1 MRISTLQAFNNGV
14 TGIQRNYSNAT
25 RTQEQISTG
34 NRILTPADDP
44 VASVRLLQL
53 EQQQNVLSQYDSN
66 LTAAKN
72 SLTQEEV
79 SLNSVN
85 TILQRVRE
93 LAVQAGNGAL
103 DPQDRKSIAA
113 ELGEREDELLSLM
126 NTRNARGE
134 YLFSGFQGKT
144 QPFARGADGSY
155 SYQGD
160 EGQRKLQIASSLNI
174 PISDNGKSIFEN
186 VTNAGRL
193 TSAVATA
200 QPGSTLSVSAP
211 LVQDEVAFSGNPSF
225 PTGGIGIHFT
235 SGTDYV
241 VYDLA
246 APPTAFPVV
255 EGESDLVLASGTLD
269 DNQDKSDTL
278 TFRGVHLQF
287 DGVPVGGEGIVV
299 APAVS
304 SSRTASLTD
313 GLPEALNLRIT
324 DATAFAAKFPSGT
337 ANFKVELADPALIGS
352 VNKITIFS
360 EPIVQLEPAS
370 DGTLSPQD
378 VKALE
383 GIGLS
388 MTLKENFP
396 AGDLSLTRVNEQKQ
410 GILDT
415 IANLR
420 SALENPAN
428 GNIGVRDAVGV
439 ALTNLDH
446 GMVSVDAA
454 RGNIGARLN
463 TIETT
468 QTDNQDVTLVNKGI
482 QADLR
487 ELDYAEALSR
497 LSMQTVILEAAQQS
511 YVKIAGLSL
520 FNKM

>member
-14 TGIQRNYSNAT
+14 AGIQRNYSNAT

-53 EQQQNVLSQYDSN
+53 EQQQNVLSQYNSN

-79 SLNSVN
+79 TLNSVN
-85 TILQRVRE
+85 TVLQRVRE

-144 QPFARGADGSY
+144 QPFVRAADGSY

-160 EGQRKLQIASSLNI
+160 EGQRKLQIASSLGI
-174 PISDNGKSIFEN
+174 PISDNGKSIFQN
-186 VTNAGRL
+186 VTDAGRL
-193 TSAVATA
+193 ESQPAAPFP
-200 QPGSTLSVSAP
+200 PGSTLAVSAP
-211 LVQDEVAFSGNPSF
+211 LVSDEVAFSGANGF
-225 PTGGIGIHFT
+225 P
-235 SGTDYV
+235 
-241 VYDLA
+241 
-246 APPTAFPVV
+246 
-255 EGESDLVLASGTLD
+255 ASGVQLQFNADGSYDVYELD
-269 DNQDKSDTL
+269 NSGMPAAVPFADGTGLKMDGDSGNSDSL
-278 TFRGVHLQF
+278 VFRGVTLQL
-287 DGVPVGGEGIVV
+287 DGAATGGE
-299 APAVS
+299 AVNITPKPS
-304 SSRTASLTD
+304 SSS
-313 GLPEALNLRIT
+313 
-324 DATAFAAKFPSGT
+324 AT
-337 ANFKVELADPALIGS
+337 
-352 VNKITIFS
+352 
-360 EPIVQLEPAS
+360 Q
-370 DGTLSPQD
+370 
-378 VKALE
+378 
-383 GIGLS
+383 
-388 MTLKENFP
+388 
-396 AGDLSLTRVNEQKQ
+396 QKQ

-420 SALENPAN
+420 SSLENPST
-428 GNIGVRDAVGV
+428 GNTGVRDAVAV

-446 GMVSVDAA
+446 GMVSVDQA

-463 TIETT
+463 VIETT
-468 QTDNQDVTLVNKGI
+468 QTDNEDVALVNKGV
-482 QADLR
+482 QAELR

-497 LSMQTVILEAAQQS
+497 LSMQTVVLEAAQQS

-520 FNKM
+520 FNVMR

>member
-14 TGIQRNYSNAT
+14 TGIQRNYANAT

-53 EQQQNVLSQYDSN
+53 EQQQNVLGQYNSN

-79 SLNSVN
+79 TLNSVN
-85 TILQRVRE
+85 TVLQRVRE

-103 DPQDRKSIAA
+103 DPQDRKAIAA

-144 QPFARGADGSY
+144 QPFVRGTDGSY

-160 EGQRKLQIASSLNI
+160 EGQRKLQIASSLSV

-193 TSAVATA
+193 GAAVSDQAA
-200 QPGSTLSVSAP
+200 STLNVSDA
-211 LVQDEVAFSGNPSF
+211 LVSDEVAFAGIGGLEITFSASPNERNYSVADASGNVLS
-225 PTGGIGIHFT
+225 TGSLDSDGEKENKLVVGGVTLYI
-235 SGTDYV
+235 SGE
-241 VYDLA
+241 
-246 APPTAFPVV
+246 PTA
-255 EGESDLVLASGTLD
+255 GEV
-269 DNQDKSDTL
+269 
-278 TFRGVHLQF
+278 
-287 DGVPVGGEGIVV
+287 
-299 APAVS
+299 
-304 SSRTASLTD
+304 
-313 GLPEALNLRIT
+313 
-324 DATAFAAKFPSGT
+324 
-337 ANFKVELADPALIGS
+337 
-352 VNKITIFS
+352 ITIPES
-360 EPIVQLEPAS
+360 E
-370 DGTLSPQD
+370 SP
-378 VKALE
+378 
-383 GIGLS
+383 
-388 MTLKENFP
+388 
-396 AGDLSLTRVNEQKQ
+396 KQ
-410 GILDT
+410 GVLDT

-420 SALENPAN
+420 KALEDPST
-428 GNIGVRDAVGV
+428 GNTGVRDAVAV

-463 TIETT
+463 TIDTT
-468 QTDNQDVTLVNKGI
+468 LTDNEDVALVNKGV
-482 QADLR
+482 QAELR

-511 YVKIAGLSL
+511 YVKISGLSL
-520 FNKM
+520 FNVMR